1 MKTIVITGATSG
13 IGLETAKRLA
23 QSGFRVLGV
32 GRSAEHCRQASEAVR
47 AGAGVSRP
55 RGGVDFA
62 PVFFYNDRTGYGKE
76 AGEWNRQKPA
86 PGARRAPIGKNAA
99 AASLRI

>member
-23 QSGFRVLGV
+23 QSGFQIIGI
-32 GRSAEHCRQASEAVR
+32 GRCAAHCRQAVATVR

-55 RGGVDFA
+55 WG
-62 PVFFYNDRTGYGKE
+62 
-76 AGEWNRQKPA
+76 
-86 PGARRAPIGKNAA
+86 RR
-99 AASLRI
+99 